1 MAGACP
7 APNPD
12 DPLVRSL
19 LGTVDCNVQD
29 LVQTGYATLF
39 QPSGV
44 FVTAI
49 TAVLT
54 IYVAL
59 FGYRLMLGRA
69 GLNVGDLALTAVKL
83 GAVLAL
89 ATQWGAYQ
97 AIVYR
102 TLFFAPQQLADIMLH
117 GLRAHGSGFAGDV
130 FDGLQRAF
138 TDLTSFSPAQ
148 PPGALPPVPAT
159 GAAGAPA
166 SGGVLTTLLSKAGFD
181 SMLMLIS
188 AVILLLASLGVLLA
202 CKVVLGL
209 LLAAGPIF
217 ITLLLFDSTRG
228 LFEGWLRASLGF
240 ALAPLAVTLMLGL
253 ALNLLAPSLQQIE
266 VMRQVNS
273 YTPGVAFS
281 VMVLVVV
288 FAGVSLGLV
297 AAGAAIAGGFKL
309 PRAARSVEGASAPA
323 AAAAG
328 ASVDAALAPRAARTA
343 AAMAAQERRDAA
355 IFARSTMA
363 PILNSAGD
371 QRTPLR
377 VGSGIR
383 EASAPPAETRL
394 GQSRRNASP
403 RTLGRGTRQ
412 DVGSAGAPRVQEG
425 APPR

>member
-7 APNPD
+7 APSPD

-44 FVTAI
+44 FVTAM

-54 IYVAL
+54 VYVAL

-102 TLFFAPQQLADIMLH
+102 TLFFAPQQLADIVLH
-117 GLRAHGSGFAGDV
+117 GLRAHGSALDGNV

-148 PPGALPPVPAT
+148 PPGAAPPAPTMGVN
-159 GAAGAPA
+159 GAPA
-166 SGGVLTTLLSKAGFD
+166 SGGVLSTLLSKAGFD

-188 AVILLLASLGVLLA
+188 AVILLLSSLGVLLA
-202 CKVVLGL
+202 CKVVLGF
-209 LLAAGPIF
+209 LLAVGPVF
-217 ITLLLFDSTRG
+217 IALLLFDSTRG

-240 ALAPLAVTLMLGL
+240 ALAPLAVTLLLGL
-253 ALNLLAPSLQQIE
+253 ALNLLEPSLQQIE

-297 AAGAAIAGGFKL
+297 AAGAVIAGAFRL
-309 PRAARSVEGASAPA
+309 PRPERRLESAPA
-323 AAAAG
+323 PAASPMIVYA
-328 ASVDAALAPRAARTA
+328 DAASQPRATRTA
-343 AAMAAQERRDAA
+343 AAMAAQARRDAA
-355 IFARSTMA
+355 IFAGA
-363 PILNSAGD
+363 AGASIVAGGAR
-371 QRTPLR
+371 QRTPFA
-377 VGSGIR
+377 VGSTVR
-383 EASAPPAETRL
+383 DVAAPMAETRL
-394 GQSRRNASP
+394 GQSRRSASP
-403 RTLGRGTRQ
+403 RTARSGTRK
-412 DVGSAGAPRVQEG
+412 DAGSVVQPRFQEG